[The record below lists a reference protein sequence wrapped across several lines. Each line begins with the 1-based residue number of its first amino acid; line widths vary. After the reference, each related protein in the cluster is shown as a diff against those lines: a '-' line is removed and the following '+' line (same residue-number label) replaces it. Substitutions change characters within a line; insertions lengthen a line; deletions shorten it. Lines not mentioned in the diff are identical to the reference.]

1 MSLIQVNNVYKE
13 YKVYNNEKGILNSA
27 KSLFHRNYT
36 MKKAVSDISFNIDR
50 GELVGYIGQNGAGK
64 STTIK
69 MLSGVLT
76 PTAGSIYV
84 DGIEPYVNRKENAGK
99 IGVVFGQRSQ
109 LYWELPI
116 QYSFELY
123 KKIYKID
130 DKVFKDNV
138 DMFMELLNMKE
149 FYNRPV
155 RLLSLGEK
163 MKANI
168 AIALLHNPHILY
180 LDEPTIGLDV
190 IAKDKIRH
198 FIKDINK
205 ARKTTV
211 ILTTHD
217 LDDIEEIC
225 DRIIIIDKGKKIYD
239 GLLSKL
245 KADHNKEFVIEAIFY
260 DKSIITDS
268 RFNVVINDENKKVI
282 KCNRDEI
289 NSGDAITYLAKN
301 YKIKDISI
309 IDKSLE
315 DIVKNIYEKT
325 ILKQS
330 H

>member
-1 MSLIQVNNVYKE
+1 MSLIKADNVYKV
-13 YKVYNNEKGILNSA
+13 YKIYNNEKGI

-36 MKKAVSDISFNIDR
+36 LKSAVNGISFNIDR

-76 PTAGSIYV
+76 PTEGSIFV
-84 DGIEPYVNRKENAGK
+84 DGIEPYVNRKDNAGK

-130 DKVFKDNV
+130 DSVFKDNV
-138 DMFMELLNMKE
+138 DMFMELLNMKD

-168 AIALLHNPHILY
+168 AIALLHNPQILY
-180 LDEPTIGLDV
+180 LDEPTIGLD
-190 IAKDKIRH
+190 IITKDKIRH
-198 FIKDINK
+198 FIKNINK
-205 ARKTTV
+205 ERKTTV

-225 DRIIIIDKGKKIYD
+225 DRVIIIDKGKKIYD
-239 GLLSKL
+239 GLLNKL
-245 KADHNKEFVIEAIFY
+245 KTEHNKEFVIEAVFY
-260 DKSIITDS
+260 DKSTITDP
-268 RFNVVINDENKKVI
+268 RFNVSINDGNKQII
-282 KCNRDEI
+282 KCSRDEI

-315 DIVKNIYEKT
+315 DIVKDIYEKT
-325 ILKQS
+325 KIS
-330 H
+330 

>member
-13 YKVYNNEKGILNSA
+13 YKIYNNEKGFLNSA

-76 PTAGSIYV
+76 PTTGSIFV
-84 DGIEPYVNRKENAGK
+84 DGIEPYVRRKENAGK

-130 DKVFKDNV
+130 NKVFKDNI
-138 DMFMELLNMKE
+138 DMFMELLDMKE

-168 AIALLHNPHILY
+168 AIALLHNPQILY

-190 IAKDKIRH
+190 LAKDKIRQ

-211 ILTTHD
+211 MLTTHD
-217 LDDIEEIC
+217 LDDIEKIC

-239 GLLSKL
+239 GSLSKL
-245 KADHNKEFVIEAIFY
+245 KSDHNNEFIIEAIFY
-260 DKSIITDS
+260 DKALINDL
-268 RFNVVINDENKKVI
+268 RFNVVVDEENKKVI
-282 KCNRDEI
+282 KCNRAEI

-301 YKIKDISI
+301 YKIKDIHI

-315 DIVKNIYEKT
+315 DIVKNIYKQTKT
-325 ILKQS
+325 QS
-330 H
+330 F